1 MNLFQNEVRL
11 FMIFDI
17 LGDTVRTG
25 PLLWHV
31 SRKRLE
37 SVKDH
42 CCDLLIIY
50 RLLESHFPVALD
62 YHKVV
67 DYILC
72 HDLPEAIT
80 GDITKFEGISDEK
93 RARVNEL
100 AIQYLVKSFQGI
112 MDFESIFYSYENRA
126 DLESKVVNMID
137 KVHSAST
144 FIKYQ
149 SERNIDVFDPDI
161 PFSLRNH
168 PFVVE
173 KLNQGYD
180 VADVFFEFH
189 LKAVCISDE
198 ECKKYHI
205 SREEA
210 DQFVQVIRSFLEE
223 MYRQKKEK
231 GLLIDRSEFPK
242 EATRYRRRDEGM

>member
-1 MNLFQNEVRL
+1 MNFMSNEVKL
-11 FMIFDI
+11 FMMFDI

-25 PLLWHV
+25 PQLWHV

-42 CCDLLIIY
+42 CNDLLVIY
-50 RLLESHFPVALD
+50 RLLESHFPVVLD

-80 GDITKFEGISDEK
+80 GDITKFEGIIDEK
-93 RARVNEL
+93 RTKVNDL
-100 AIQYLVKSFQGI
+100 AIQYLIERFQEI
-112 MDFESIFYSYENRA
+112 MDFESIFSTYENRM

-137 KVHSAST
+137 KVHSSST

-149 SERNIDVFDPDI
+149 SEKNIDINNPDI

-168 PFVVE
+168 PFVVKKINE
-173 KLNQGYD
+173 GCD
-180 VADVFFEFH
+180 VADIFFEFH
-189 LKAVCISDE
+189 LQAVCISDE
-198 ECKKYHI
+198 ECRKYHI
-205 SREEA
+205 SRKEA
-210 DQFVQVIRSFLEE
+210 DQFVFVIRSFLEE

-231 GLLIDRSEFPK
+231 KLLVDRSEFPK